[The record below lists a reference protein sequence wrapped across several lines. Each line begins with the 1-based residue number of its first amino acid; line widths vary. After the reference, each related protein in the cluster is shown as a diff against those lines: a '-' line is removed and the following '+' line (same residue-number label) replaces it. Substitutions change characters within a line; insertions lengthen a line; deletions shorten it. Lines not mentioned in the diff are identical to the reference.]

1 MVSAWN
7 RSKLDE
13 MALPPCHAF
22 AQFKGINGKLSCQLY
37 QRSADMFVGVPFN
50 IASYSLL
57 THMLAQIC
65 DLELGEFIWT
75 GGDCHIYNNH
85 MDQVKQQLERAPVN
99 GPILEMPE
107 FTTLEELL
115 QTKTE
120 DYRLVGY
127 DPMPS
132 IKAPMA
138 V

>member
-1 MVSAWN
+1 M
-7 RSKLDE
+7 
-13 MALPPCHAF
+13 F
-22 AQFKGINGKLSCQLY
+22 LS
-37 QRSADMFVGVPFN
+37 VPFN

-57 THMLAQIC
+57 THMLAQIAG
-65 DLELGEFIWT
+65 LEVGDFVWS

-85 MDQVKQQLERAPVN
+85 MDQVKEQLERSPRN

-120 DYRLVGY
+120 DYKLVGY
-127 DPMPS
+127 NPMPS